1 MGGNDFE
8 GVGVTF
14 SGHSVIEANAGA
26 VGREVDGPIGVRHEE
41 VGLRGG
47 SLHLVDEVGGYGE
60 AVAGEVDGGS
70 YDSGPGERAIV
81 LVEIFCTAELAWDA
95 AVY

>member
-1 MGGNDFE
+1 MSGNGFE
-8 GVGVTF
+8 GVGVAF
-14 SGHSVIEANAGA
+14 PGHSVIEANAGA
-26 VGREVDGPIGVRHEE
+26 VGREVDGPVGVRHEE
-41 VGLRGG
+41 IGLGGG
-47 SLHLVDEVGGYGE
+47 SLHLVDQVRGYGE

-81 LVEIFCTAELAWDA
+81 LVEIFCTAEFAWDA